1 MTFADEVAKQAP
13 DRDKLGR
20 IAELLA
26 NSGIDLAEIGRI
38 DKVRIGEYQMLTK
51 GEDGEATIHDLRADS
66 LVLTPAWADGPAW
79 PVVQPAKPCVVR
91 PVAQKTAQKSA
102 NRTTSSDSWKTAVIL
117 PDTQIGYRRY
127 EDGQLDSF
135 HDEAAMNVALK
146 IVRHLRPDVVVLLGD
161 YLDLPSQSKYVQLPE
176 FAFTVQAAVDRGHRF
191 LAEIRA
197 NAPEAEIHLLE
208 GNHDKRLHDYIARN
222 AMEALRLRR
231 ANAPEEWPV
240 LSVPTLL
247 RLDEL
252 HVRYVEG
259 YPAGQ
264 VWLNDNVV
272 CVHGAKVRSA
282 GSTAAAIID
291 DERVGLTLFGHV
303 HRHEMQSRTRRVR
316 GGHKVAVAATPGCLC
331 RIDGAVPSTK
341 SATDLMGRPVLSAEN
356 WAQGVGIV
364 TFEPG
369 NGRYAYEPVAIHDG
383 EAMFRGRHFVADVAA
398 EAAA

>member
-1 MTFADEVAKQAP
+1 
-13 DRDKLGR
+13 
-20 IAELLA
+20 
-26 NSGIDLAEIGRI
+26 
-38 DKVRIGEYQMLTK
+38 MLIK
-51 GEDGEATIHDLRADS
+51 NDDGEAEIHDLRADS
-66 LVLTPAWADGPAW
+66 LVLTPAWADGPQW

-91 PVAQKTAQKSA
+91 PVTNGKAR
-102 NRTTSSDSWKTAVIL
+102 NRSLNGTVLARFSPWRTAVIL

-127 EDGQLDSF
+127 EDGTLDPF
-135 HDEAAMNVALK
+135 HDEAAMDVALR

-231 ANAPEEWPV
+231 ANAPDEWPV

-252 HVRYVEG
+252 GPVHYVEG

-383 EAMFRGRHFVADVAA
+383 EAMFRGRHFVATQPAETSAA
-398 EAAA
+398 